1 MTLSSNLYN
10 LQFKYRQRLAAAL
23 YRRKEPAASSVSPK
37 RILFILTGLIGD
49 SVMSYPAISEA
60 RRAWPDAFIAVVG
73 KSHNRDLLAG
83 CSDFD
88 EFYVCDTDPFSF
100 RGRSAV
106 KELQRWITAGN
117 FDTSIIL
124 LGDQYAHLLAK
135 AGIPVRVGVKG
146 TLMEKCLTHV
156 YDIGSPRTWGV
167 NERLNAL
174 RVLGWSVDSV
184 VPKFSLDFSTQK
196 DTTDKLLACGLPDGQ
211 RFAVMHP
218 FGSTTAQ
225 WWNVS
230 NAVAVADHLFKKYSL
245 KLVVVGKKYSLNGM
259 SVFPELVSKSPNII
273 DTIDKLNLR
282 ELIDVI
288 ALAEIVIT
296 TDSGPFHIAGA
307 LQKPTV
313 GLFRTR
319 RPEHAHAYQN
329 SVVTFGHNDLC
340 QTTCEWNACESMPCR
355 QMENISVD
363 DVLGCI
369 TRLLNE
375 GFSNNPGL

>member
-60 RRAWPDAFIAVVG
+60 RRAWPDAFIAIVG

-88 EFYVCDTDPFSF
+88 EFYVCDIDPFSL

-174 RVLGWSVDSV
+174 RVLGVEPQGVYARLSVDESALTNFDAKV
-184 VPKFSLDFSTQK
+184 APLGLKANVPYF
-196 DTTDKLLACGLPDGQ
+196 
-211 RFAVMHP
+211 VIHP
-218 FGSTTAQ
+218 FGSTPRQRWDIDRTGTLAAHIFEEFGRISVLIGGPETMGIQ
-225 WWNVS
+225 KF
-230 NAVAVADHLFKKYSL
+230 DKHLIDMRGSL
-245 KLVVVGKKYSLNGM
+245 TL
-259 SVFPELVSKSPNII
+259 PEL
-273 DTIDKLNLR
+273 LA
-282 ELIDVI
+282 LI
-288 ALAEIVIT
+288 ARSHRVIT
-296 TDSGPFHIAGA
+296 TDSGPFHIAGS
-307 LQKPTV
+307 LGKKII
-313 GLFRTR
+313 GLFRSR
-319 RPEHAHAYQN
+319 RPEHANAYLDSRVILGIDSDN
-329 SVVTFGHNDLC
+329 V
-340 QTTCEWNACESMPCR
+340 CEKECAWDNCIVSPCR
-355 QMENISVD
+355 QMMA
-363 DVLGCI
+363 I
-369 TRLLNE
+369 TPEMVIKELRE
-375 GFSNNPGL
+375 R